1 MKRNALRGEGS
12 QSFDRSLQSC
22 CKSRSSREL
31 SPKRQPILIR
41 ERGEIV
47 RMRCVHY
54 KSYERAALFL
64 WTKDASARQFA
75 DALGCISRKLR
86 IVLENRRA
94 PNVLDVINRGCES
107 DRARDVWRASLEP
120 VRRFL
125 ERAFF
130 ERDAHDHFAAA
141 MPWWDRIEDF
151 SASVKHADAGR
162 PTHLVPGKRQKIA
175 AQFAHID
182 RQMSCALRRVHEC
195 KRTDCTRFLTKF
207 GDGIDCAQG
216 I

>member
-1 MKRNALRGEGS
+1 MKDLNHSIDLFNRVVKVEARASCPRNAKPAHQRLVTMMSAPHG
-12 QSFDRSLQSC
+12 
-22 CKSRSSREL
+22 
-31 SPKRQPILIR
+31 QPILIR

-75 DALGCISRKLR
+75 DELGCISRKLR

-141 MPWWDRIEDF
+141 MADVLR
-151 SASVKHADAGR
+151 SAPR
-162 PTHLVPGKRQKIA
+162 P
-175 AQFAHID
+175 
-182 RQMSCALRRVHEC
+182 RV
-195 KRTDCTRFLTKF
+195 
-207 GDGIDCAQG
+207 
-216 I
+216 